1 MAIRAYF
8 RLLSLPYSGQ
18 TSMDF
23 SPSSGK
29 LTPIR
34 LHRDLGKPMNSS
46 PSSIFDQDL
55 PQTPANHAPMSPLSF
70 IERTAEVYPTRL
82 AIVHGNL
89 RQDWATTYRRCR
101 QLASALTLAGIGK
114 NDTVAVM
121 LPNTPPMVEAH
132 FGIPMAGAVLN
143 ALNTRLDPET
153 VAFMLDHGEAK
164 AVIVDPEFAGVMKK
178 ALALRQSTRPVLV
191 IDVEDALYTGP
202 TEKLGLVNYEAFV
215 ARGDAAFAWRLPG
228 DEWDAIALNYT
239 SGTTGNPKGVVYHH
253 RGAAT
258 NAISNIL
265 EWDMPKHAAYLWTLP
280 MFHCNGWCFPW
291 TVAARAAVNVC
302 LRKVDAQAMFD
313 AMRDHGVTHYCGA
326 PIVHGLLVNAPAAM
340 KAGVPTGIRAMVA
353 GAAPPASMIEGMEQM
368 GFDLTHVYGLTEVYG
383 PATVCP
389 KHPEWDTLDIGDRAR
404 LNARQG
410 VRYHLQRDVR
420 VLNPETML
428 PVPQDG
434 ETMGEIMFKGNI
446 TMKGYLKNPK
456 ATQEAFAGGWF
467 HSGDLAVQY
476 PDGYFKI
483 KDRSKDIIISGGE
496 NISSIEVE
504 DVLYRHPDVLAAA
517 VVAKPDA
524 RWGETPCAF
533 VELKAGAQTTPE
545 QIVAHCKQ
553 HLAGFKVPRAVVFGE
568 LPKTSTGKIQKFE
581 LRKQAGSAAAIDV

>member
-1 MAIRAYF
+1 
-8 RLLSLPYSGQ
+8 
-18 TSMDF
+18 
-23 SPSSGK
+23 
-29 LTPIR
+29 
-34 LHRDLGKPMNSS
+34 MNETKV
-46 PSSIFDQDL
+46 SIFDQDL
-55 PQTPANHAPMSPLSF
+55 PQTPANHAPISPLSF

-82 AIVHGNL
+82 AIVHGDL
-89 RQDWATTYRRCR
+89 RQDWVTTYRRCR
-101 QLASALTLAGIGK
+101 QLASALAQAGIGK

-143 ALNTRLDPET
+143 AINTRLDPET

-178 ALALRQSTRPVLV
+178 ALALRQSTRPLLV
-191 IDVEDALYTGP
+191 MDVEDALYTGA
-202 TEKLGLVNYEAFV
+202 TEPLGSLTYEAFV
-215 ARGDAAFAWRLPG
+215 ARGDANFAWSLPG

-291 TVAARAAVNVC
+291 TVAARAGVNVC

-313 AMRDHGVTHYCGA
+313 AMRDQGVTHYCGA

-340 KAGVPTGIRAMVA
+340 KVGVPAGIKAMVA

-389 KHPEWDTLDIGDRAR
+389 KHPEWDALDIGDRAR

-420 VLNPETML
+420 VLNPETMQ

-504 DVLYRHPDVLAAA
+504 DVLYRHPAVLAAA

-533 VELKAGAQTTPE
+533 VELKADAQVTAE

-581 LRKQAGSAAAIDV
+581 LRKQAGSAEAIDV

>member
-1 MAIRAYF
+1 M
-8 RLLSLPYSGQ
+8 
-18 TSMDF
+18 TS
-23 SPSSGK
+23 
-29 LTPIR
+29 IY
-34 LHRDLGKPMNSS
+34 
-46 PSSIFDQDL
+46 DQDL
-55 PQTPANHAPMSPLSF
+55 PRNEANYAPISPLSF
-70 IERTAEVYPTRL
+70 IERTAEVYPDRL
-82 AIVHGNL
+82 AIVHGAL
-89 RQDWATTYRRCR
+89 RQTWCQTYARCR
-101 QLASALTLAGIGK
+101 QLASALQRAGIGK
-114 NDTVAVM
+114 NDTVAAM

-132 FGIPMAGAVLN
+132 FGVPMAGAVLN
-143 ALNTRLDPET
+143 ALNTRLDPEAI
-153 VAFMLDHGEAK
+153 AFMLDHGEAK
-164 AVIVDPEFAGVMKK
+164 AVIVDPEFAGTLRR
-178 ALALRQSTRPVLV
+178 ALALRQHKAPLLL
-191 IDVEDALYTGP
+191 IDVEDTLFTGEMQP
-202 TEKLGLVNYEAFV
+202 VGSTTYESFLDG
-215 ARGDAAFAWRLPG
+215 GDPAFAWSLPA

-253 RGAAT
+253 RGAAM
-258 NAISNIL
+258 NAISNVL
-265 EWDMPKHAAYLWTLP
+265 EWDMPKHAVYLWTLP

-291 TVAARAAVNVC
+291 TLAARAGVNVC
-302 LRKVDAQAMFD
+302 LRRVDPQAIFD
-313 AMRDHGVTHYCGA
+313 AMREHGVTHYCGA

-340 KAGVPTGIRAMVA
+340 KAGVPAGIKAMVA

-383 PATVCP
+383 PATVCA
-389 KHPEWDTLDIGDRAR
+389 KHAAWDDLDIGERAR

-420 VLNPETML
+420 VLNPETMK

-446 TMKGYLKNPK
+446 TMKGYLKNPTT
-456 ATQEAFAGGWF
+456 TQEAFAGGWF

-517 VVAKPDA
+517 VVARPDPK
-524 RWGETPCAF
+524 WGETPCAF
-533 VELKAGAQTTPE
+533 VELKFGVHTTPE
-545 QIVAHCKQ
+545 EIVTHCKK
-553 HLAGFKVPRAVVFGE
+553 HLAGFKVPRFVVFGE

-581 LRKQAGSAAAIDV
+581 LRKRAGSAEAIDV